1 MSNNKSQ
8 QNNDYNKDINLL
20 TPDLKE
26 STKSTVRID
35 DVTKTSKQDLLHGN
49 DDITKTKK
57 PENKSW
63 LYKIFHHTEADQS
76 KPPASHKEDKRVK
89 FKKGSKDRFD
99 LSIQE
104 KSKQYTP
111 STKKKKTIT
120 ISQAMNKSDA
130 KPDSSTFSVQ
140 NQSKHIDSKTNKTT
154 KPTIPKQVSPAQAQ
168 KSKEHD
174 SANIPSIKDFI
185 DNDKDIDNKEQ
196 SSLDVNLIPAELRSA
211 ESSIKVIKK
220 VGIAGGVSVLLI
232 VIIFLGLSFVG
243 STNQQKIIN
252 LQQEVKLYEE
262 GVQASQDTI
271 EQLATFTEQTQKVG
285 ELLQGQERWS
295 RLFDMLEQ
303 NTIDNVYY
311 KSVNIASDDKVVL
324 QVVARSYSDLAR
336 QYKIFD
342 NNPDIKDLTMNS
354 ASLDISLWESYVNL
368 SKQTSAQSDAD
379 ATSTQ
384 KFVFDQ
390 DKLKSLLTVDSVIS
404 FSFVINT
411 TSTTLD
417 IYE

>member
-1 MSNNKSQ
+1 MSNDKSQ

-26 STKSTVRID
+26 STKPTVRVD
-35 DVTKTSKQDLLHGN
+35 DVTKTPKQDLLHEN
-49 DDITKTKK
+49 DDVVKTKRS
-57 PENKSW
+57 ESW
-63 LYKIFHHTEADQS
+63 LHKMLHHDEADEV
-76 KPPASHKEDKRVK
+76 KPSASQKKEKQVE
-89 FKKGSKDRFD
+89 FKKGSKDSFN
-99 LSIQE
+99 LNIKE

-111 STKKKKTIT
+111 STKQKKTVT
-120 ISQAMNKSDA
+120 ISQAVSKSDA
-130 KPDSSTFSVQ
+130 KPDSSTSSVG

-154 KPTIPKQVSPAQAQ
+154 KPTTPKQVSPAQTQ
-168 KSKEHD
+168 EPKKHD
-174 SANIPSIKDFI
+174 STNIPSIKDFI
-185 DNDKDIDNKEQ
+185 DSDKKTDTKEK

-211 ESSIKVIKK
+211 ESSVKAIKK
-220 VGIAGGVSVLLI
+220 ISIAGGISILLVVI
-232 VIIFLGLSFVG
+232 VFLGLSFVG
-243 STNQQKIIN
+243 SANQQKIIN

-271 EQLATFTEQTQKVG
+271 EQLTIFTEQTQKVG

-303 NTIDNVYY
+303 DTIDDVYY

-324 QVVARSYSDLAR
+324 QVVARSYYDLAR

-342 NNPDIKDLTMNS
+342 NNPNIKDLTMNS

-368 SKQTSAQSDAD
+368 SKQNLAQSDDD

-384 KFVFDQ
+384 EFVFDK
-390 DKLKSLLTVDSVIS
+390 DKLKSLLTVESAIS
-404 FSFVINT
+404 FDFVINA

-417 IYE
+417 TYE